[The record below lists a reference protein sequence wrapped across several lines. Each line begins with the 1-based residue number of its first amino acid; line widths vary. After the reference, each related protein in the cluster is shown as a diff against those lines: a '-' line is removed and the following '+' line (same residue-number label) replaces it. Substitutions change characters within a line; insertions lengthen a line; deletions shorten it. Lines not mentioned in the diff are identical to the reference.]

1 MHVIW
6 ILFSVSISRVVI
18 QNERYEDWA
27 EASLMLLRRLY
38 FTYKKDVLNYHHKL
52 LQESGIS
59 TDSIPEAYLSQASQ
73 GNFLE
78 VLNMALNGKYKIF
91 LVMNS
96 VLFVYSLISLKN
108 NNFYYFINMFLF
120 LTQSC

>member
-1 MHVIW
+1 M
-6 ILFSVSISRVVI
+6 FSVSISRVVI

-38 FTYKKDVLNYHHKL
+38 FTYKIDVLNYHHKL

-59 TDSIPEAYLSQASQ
+59 TDLIPEAYLAQASQ

-78 VLNMALNGKYKIF
+78 VLNMALNGKCKIF
-91 LVMNS
+91 VVVNS
-96 VLFVYSLISLKN
+96 ALLVYSLISL
-108 NNFYYFINMFLF
+108 
-120 LTQSC
+120 

>member
-1 MHVIW
+1 M
-6 ILFSVSISRVVI
+6 FSVTISRVVI

-52 LQESGIS
+52 FQESGIS
-59 TDSIPEAYLSQASQ
+59 TDLLPESYLAPASQ

-78 VLNMALNGKYKIF
+78 VLNMALNGKYIIF
-91 LVMNS
+91 VVVNS
-96 VLFVYSLISLKN
+96 VLFVYSLISL
-108 NNFYYFINMFLF
+108 
-120 LTQSC
+120 